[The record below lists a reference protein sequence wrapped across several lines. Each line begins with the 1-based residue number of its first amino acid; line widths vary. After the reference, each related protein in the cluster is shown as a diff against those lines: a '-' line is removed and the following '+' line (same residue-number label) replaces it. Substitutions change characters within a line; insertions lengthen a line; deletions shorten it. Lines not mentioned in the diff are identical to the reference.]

1 MGAESDDHDE
11 YQEEQY
17 SSSSA
22 KIYVHD
28 SKIVLPPLGVST
40 QTHDPWRSR
49 GRTISPLNSKYRC
62 WEASMVM
69 LAAYSVWF
77 YPFEIAFLDTSHHGE
92 LYLVDTI
99 TDLFFI
105 ADIALTFFVA
115 YIDSKTNMMVYDPR
129 RIAKRYLS
137 TWFLMDV
144 ASTIPYHFLYHLF
157 TGKQQF
163 WLCYS
168 LLGLFRFWRLVR
180 VEHLFK
186 RLEKNIKFNYFA
198 VRCFRLS
205 CVALFSAHCAA
216 CLFFLLAEENHGGR
230 TWIDDIAKY
239 GDETSIWLRYTVAVY
254 WSVTTMTTVGYGDLR
269 AENTRERIF
278 ITGYMLFNLGLT
290 AYLIGNMTDLVVES
304 ARRTMEYRKSIE
316 VASTFVNRNCLP
328 RRLEEQVLAYMSL
341 RFQAERLNQQRLIEE
356 LPKSIRRKVC
366 RHLFL
371 PSVQQ
376 VYLFKG
382 VSLGTLMS
390 LVSGMRAEYMPSRE
404 EVILRNERPDEV
416 YIIVSG
422 EVEIVSTT
430 SDQSWLDGSLS
441 SGDMFGEV
449 DALCGKPQRFTYR
462 TKVLSQ
468 VLQLKTTTLLEAMR
482 SNHDDSVVIVKNF
495 LHSSKILKNY
505 GMVPFP
511 DNELDEEETKITAN
525 SYSLLFLASLGN
537 AFFLEEL
544 LKEGLDPNIGGSKGK
559 TPLHIAASKGHK
571 ECVLALLK
579 YGCNVNL
586 RDVDGNTALWEAIS
600 SNHNLIFGILLSH
613 ANITSYEIRTIEGDL
628 LCSAAERNSLRVARE
643 LVRVH
648 GFNVHS
654 RNRRGEVALGLA
666 MERNHEDVVDF
677 LVANGKS
684 QAAAAGARIDRRS
697 SLLDCCLRVSIF
709 MGRHPDLVRR
719 VEDVG
724 DEGKSMRFGK
734 LIKLPS
740 TLEELKS
747 IAGIYEKNFII
758 MNRNYCLSMCL
769 VSLISFGEIRFN
781 QLITLI

>member
-1 MGAESDDHDE
+1 
-11 YQEEQY
+11 
-17 SSSSA
+17 
-22 KIYVHD
+22 
-28 SKIVLPPLGVST
+28 
-40 QTHDPWRSR
+40 
-49 GRTISPLNSKYRC
+49 
-62 WEASMVM
+62 MVM

-430 SDQSWLDGSLS
+430 SDQSWLDGELTRLSLESLS

-495 LHSSKILKNY
+495 LHVSITLSLMTITNNAFDPIRFSPVYLWLFSLFFFNCGIHHTIQLQHYKMSSKILKNY

-559 TPLHIAASKGHK
+559 TPLVYVISINNQHK
-571 ECVLALLK
+571 IH
-579 YGCNVNL
+579 Y
-586 RDVDGNTALWEAIS
+586 
-600 SNHNLIFGILLSH
+600 
-613 ANITSYEIRTIEGDL
+613 
-628 LCSAAERNSLRVARE
+628 
-643 LVRVH
+643 
-648 GFNVHS
+648 
-654 RNRRGEVALGLA
+654 
-666 MERNHEDVVDF
+666 
-677 LVANGKS
+677 
-684 QAAAAGARIDRRS
+684 
-697 SLLDCCLRVSIF
+697 
-709 MGRHPDLVRR
+709 
-719 VEDVG
+719 
-724 DEGKSMRFGK
+724 SM
-734 LIKLPS
+734 
-740 TLEELKS
+740 
-747 IAGIYEKNFII
+747 
-758 MNRNYCLSMCL
+758 L
-769 VSLISFGEIRFN
+769 VSVWYKDPV
-781 QLITLI
+781 